1 MAGIEKWKKQK
12 LIIDKAPN
20 ICYNVWCVKR
30 NMSWSQQEARVRMR
44 YKIIRTKLISRCGA
58 EPRALGERAK
68 ISRCDVFA
76 KWRSQSKECCYAN
89 YSRSKTTMRRDRADK
104 ARLDSKKRITKQSTR
119 CGAAGDVSER
129 RQCRNKRG
137 IRSGSD
143 LPIGKRLAAQTE
155 A

>member
-68 ISRCDVFA
+68 TINYCFCEVMCIKQGVEGGRSVQRA
-76 KWRSQSKECCYAN
+76 TTMRLQWWRSQRCRREECL
-89 YSRSKTTMRRDRADK
+89 K
-104 ARLDSKKRITKQSTR
+104 
-119 CGAAGDVSER
+119 
-129 RQCRNKRG
+129 
-137 IRSGSD
+137 
-143 LPIGKRLAAQTE
+143 
-155 A
+155 